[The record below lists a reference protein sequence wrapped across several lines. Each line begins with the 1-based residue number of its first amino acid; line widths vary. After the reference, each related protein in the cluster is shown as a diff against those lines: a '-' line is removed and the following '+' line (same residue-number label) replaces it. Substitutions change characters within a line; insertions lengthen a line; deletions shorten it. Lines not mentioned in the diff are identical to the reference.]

1 MTLTAEPAAPRPS
14 GVPAALAAPVAARPA
29 DVSPSP
35 ADGPA
40 LEGPALEGPALD
52 ELPLEDLV
60 LSGDLP
66 AAAALAAPTTSPR
79 SGAPVE
85 PLPLPA
91 GTWGAPDALLALDE
105 ARLALPFAVPRAAVV
120 SALTTVVLRCDDLA
134 VKVYPPGTDPDHLAR
149 LATALAG
156 SATALLPVAPPVVT
170 SYGVVVASPWLA
182 AAAPVGWAGT
192 GALLRAF
199 HAEHAD
205 ADVPAWEPL
214 RRVVAIAPGLPD
226 AAAGVLLDARS
237 ALLDALAGLRS
248 PLGVGVVHGDVS
260 PANVLAGAAGP
271 VLIDLD
277 FAARAPLEYDLSS
290 AARRADAGELPADE
304 YLAFCRT
311 YGADVRGW
319 DGRTVLDAIAQL
331 GGVAFRVWDDRR
343 AGRPLDW
350 LGGAVARWRT
360 PL

>member
-1 MTLTAEPAAPRPS
+1 MSLTAEPAAPRPS
-14 GVPAALAAPVAARPA
+14 GVPADVVAPDSPVAPVPTPAA
-29 DVSPSP
+29 D
-35 ADGPA
+35 
-40 LEGPALEGPALD
+40 
-52 ELPLEDLV
+52 DLV
-60 LSGDLP
+60 LAGDLP
-66 AAAALAAPTTSPR
+66 AVDPASALAAVAPVLATPTPRTSPDQD
-79 SGAPVE
+79 APVE

-91 GTWGAPDALLALDE
+91 PTWGAPEALLALDE
-105 ARLALPFAVPRAAVV
+105 ARLALPFPVADAVVV
-120 SALTTVVLRCDDLA
+120 SALTTVVLRCGGLA

-156 SATALLPVAPPVVT
+156 SATALLPVAPPVMT
-170 SYGVVVASPWLA
+170 SWGVVVASPWLTA
-182 AAAPVGWAGT
+182 GAPVGWAGT
-192 GALLRAF
+192 GTLLRAF

-205 ADVPAWEPL
+205 ADVPVWEPL
-214 RRVVAIAPGLPD
+214 RRVVAVAPELPD
-226 AAAGVLLDARS
+226 AAAAVLLDART

-260 PANVLAGAAGP
+260 PANVLTGPGGP

-304 YLAFCRT
+304 YLAFCRA

-319 DGRTVLDAIAQL
+319 EGRAVLDAVAQL

-343 AGRPLDW
+343 AGRALDW
-350 LGGAVARWRT
+350 LDGAVARWRT

>member
-1 MTLTAEPAAPRPS
+1 MSLTAEPAAPRPS
-14 GVPAALAAPVAARPA
+14 GVPAAAAHPVAGAPA
-29 DVSPSP
+29 P
-35 ADGPA
+35 ASVPA
-40 LEGPALEGPALD
+40 ATSAV
-52 ELPLEDLV
+52 EDLV
-60 LSGDLP
+60 LAGDLP
-66 AAAALAAPTTSPR
+66 AAPVADLAPGLAAPTPRTSPEQD
-79 SGAPVE
+79 APAE

-91 GTWGAPDALLALDE
+91 PTWGAPEALLALDE
-105 ARLALPFAVPRAAVV
+105 ARLALPFRVPDAAVV
-120 SALTTVVLRCDDLA
+120 SALTTVVLRCGDLA
-134 VKVYPPGTDPDHLAR
+134 VKVYPPGTDPAHLGR

-156 SATALLPVAPPVVT
+156 SATALLPVAPPVMT
-170 SYGVVVASPWLA
+170 SWGVVVASPWLTA
-182 AAAPVGWAGT
+182 GAPVGWAGT

-214 RRVVAIAPGLPD
+214 RRVVAVAPELPD
-226 AAAGVLLDARS
+226 AAAAVLLDART

-260 PANVLAGAAGP
+260 PANVLTAPAGP

-290 AARRADAGELPADE
+290 AARRADVGELPAAE
-304 YLAFCRT
+304 YLAFCRA

-319 DGRTVLDAIAQL
+319 EGRAVLDAIAHL

-343 AGRPLDW
+343 GGRPLDW
-350 LGGAVARWRT
+350 LDGAVARWRT